1 MSIITRG
8 RPAPALAPVGN
19 RVNENI
25 HIRGCL
31 LLHTSASKGY
41 GKVPRTE
48 RTVMSILKEVYGTS
62 KL

>member
-41 GKVPRTE
+41 GKVHQQE
-48 RTVMSILKEVYGTS
+48 KTVESILEEVYGKTER
-62 KL
+62 